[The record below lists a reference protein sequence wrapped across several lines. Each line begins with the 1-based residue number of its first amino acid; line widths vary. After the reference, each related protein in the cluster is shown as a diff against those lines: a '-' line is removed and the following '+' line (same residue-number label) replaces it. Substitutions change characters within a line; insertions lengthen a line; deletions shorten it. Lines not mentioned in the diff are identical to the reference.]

1 MSNLR
6 LTAITEIVDIL
17 MTKVEAYE
25 KGHVCTADKD
35 YEKSYCDALAYGSFV
50 MGVRQILPELR
61 RDVANTITLS
71 LDELCDE
78 IEKKLR
84 SKSLRF
90 FGGEVHKDCAENSIL
105 EKVRHAVKKQKD
117 RVQRLHFEYF
127 TAQV

>member
-17 MTKVEAYE
+17 KTKVEAYE
-25 KGHVCTADKD
+25 KGHVCTAGEE
-35 YEKSYCDALAYGSFV
+35 YEKSYCDALAYGSFM

-61 RDVANTITLS
+61 RDVADTITVS
-71 LDELCDE
+71 ADELCGE

-84 SKSLRF
+84 FKSLHYS
-90 FGGEVHKDCAENSIL
+90 GGEVHKYCAENTVL
-105 EKVRHAVKKQKD
+105 ELVRYAAKKQND
-117 RVQRLHFEYF
+117 SVHDMHLEHF